1 MEVHGPSVDPDGGA
15 CIVAEDLSVVEYMQF
30 MKTKRLATAK
40 GREAYRLSCRRHKLR
55 ARYKGFELFKEMANT
70 AEKLELLIDIA
81 AKL

>member
-1 MEVHGPSVDPDGGA
+1 M
-15 CIVAEDLSVVEYMQF
+15 AEDLTVVDYMQF

-40 GREAYRLSCRRHKLR
+40 GRESHRLSCRRNKLKM
-55 ARYKGFELFKEMANT
+55 RYKGADLFKEIGNT